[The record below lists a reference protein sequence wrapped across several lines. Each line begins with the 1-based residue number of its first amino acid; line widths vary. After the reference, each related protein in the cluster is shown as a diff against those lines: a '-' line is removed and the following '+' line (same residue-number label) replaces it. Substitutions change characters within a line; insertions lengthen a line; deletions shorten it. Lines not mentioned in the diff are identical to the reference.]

1 MARLILV
8 HGGVH
13 GSWCWD
19 RVLEPLRALGHD
31 VHTVDLPGRGA
42 DADLVA
48 TVSLQDWVDSL
59 CAAVDAGPTPAV
71 LVAHSM
77 GGVTSSVVADRRPDD
92 IAQVVYVAAVVPRDG
107 EAALPTLAK
116 ASDDSLLFALGAMNF
131 NDEQTVVSFGR
142 EHVGPIFYNASSP
155 HDVAWATERVCPDAV
170 VPMATPVSLGDG
182 FARVPKTYLATRQD
196 RAVPLALQHTMAADA
211 GAEVI
216 ELDTDH
222 SPFVSAVEEFVR
234 TLDYV
239 VSE

>member
-1 MARLILV
+1 MTRLILV

-19 RVLEPLRALGHD
+19 RVLEPLRALGHQ
-31 VHTVDLPGRGA
+31 VETLDLPGRGA
-42 DADLVA
+42 DADRVA
-48 TVSLQDWVDSL
+48 TVTLQDWVDRVS
-59 CAAVDAGPTPAV
+59 AQVDAGATPV
-71 LVAHSM
+71 TLVAHSM
-77 GGVTSSVVADRRPDD
+77 GGITASVVADLRPED
-92 IAQVVYVAAVVPRDG
+92 IARVVYVAAVVPRDG
-107 EAALPTLAK
+107 EAALPTLQK
-116 ASDDSLLFALGAMNF
+116 AADDSLLFAFGAMNF
-131 NDEQTVVSFGR
+131 NAEQTVVSFGP
-142 EHVGPIFYNASSP
+142 EHVGPIFYNNSSP

-170 VPMATPVSLGDG
+170 VPMATPVSLGAG
-182 FARVPKTYLATRQD
+182 FARVPKTYLAARQD
-196 RAVPLALQHTMAADA
+196 RAVPIALQRSMAADA